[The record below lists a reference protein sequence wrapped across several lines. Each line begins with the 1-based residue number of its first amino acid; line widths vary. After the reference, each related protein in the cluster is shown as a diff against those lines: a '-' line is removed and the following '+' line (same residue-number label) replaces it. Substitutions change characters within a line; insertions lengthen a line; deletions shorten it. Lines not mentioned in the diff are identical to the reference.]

1 MLIINIRMCNMNI
14 KKLIIVMILLIF
26 IITFC
31 YWQNN
36 NIVVTNIDYVNSK
49 IPSGF
54 NGYKILQISDLHNKE
69 FGANQKNL
77 ISLTKE
83 INPDIIVITGDLID
97 SRRTNKDN
105 MNIATS
111 YIKSAVDIAPVYY
124 VSGNHESRSDLYDE
138 LKIIFKEYGV
148 INMDNIHKNI
158 QLNGVTISLL
168 GLADIC
174 FNPIDNYE
182 YPNCPFS
189 FNEILGNLK
198 TESKNNFT
206 ILLSHRPELITLY
219 AKENIDLVFSGHA
232 HGGQIRLPFL
242 GGIIAPDQGFF
253 PKYTN
258 GIHKLTSTSLVV
270 SRGLGNSL
278 APQRIFNR
286 PELVVVT
293 LSNE

>member
-1 MLIINIRMCNMNI
+1 MIYRNIMNI
-14 KKLIIVMILLIF
+14 KNLIIIIILLIV
-26 IITFC
+26 IIIFC

-36 NIVVTNIDYVNSK
+36 NIVVTNIKHINSK
-49 IPSGF
+49 IPRGF
-54 NGYKILQISDLHNKE
+54 DGYKILQISDLHNKE

-105 MNIATS
+105 INIAIS
-111 YIKSAVDIAPVYY
+111 YIKSAINIAPVYY

-138 LKIIFKEYGV
+138 LKIIFEEYGV
-148 INMDNIHKNI
+148 INMDNAYKNI
-158 QLNGVTISLL
+158 KLNGDTISIL

-174 FNPIDNYE
+174 FNPIDSSK
-182 YPNCPFS
+182 YPNSPLGFD
-189 FNEILGNLK
+189 EILGNLK
-198 TESKNNFT
+198 AESKNNFT
-206 ILLSHRPELITLY
+206 ILLSHRPELITFY

-242 GGIIAPDQGFF
+242 GGIIAPYQGFF
-253 PKYTN
+253 PQYTN
-258 GIHKLTSTSLVV
+258 GINKLNSTSLVV

>member
-1 MLIINIRMCNMNI
+1 MNI

-54 NGYKILQISDLHNKE
+54 NGCKILQISDLHNKE

-124 VSGNHESRSDLYDE
+124 VSGNHESRSDLYEE
-138 LKIIFKEYGV
+138 LKIIFEEYGV
-148 INMDNIHKNI
+148 INMDNTYKNI

-174 FNPIDNYE
+174 FNPINNYE
-182 YPNCPFS
+182 YPNSPFS
-189 FNEILGNLK
+189 FDEILGNLK

-253 PKYTN
+253 PQYTN
-258 GIHKLTSTSLVV
+258 GIHRLNSTSLVI

>member
-1 MLIINIRMCNMNI
+1 MNI

-182 YPNCPFS
+182 YPNSPFS

-232 HGGQIRLPFL
+232 HGGQIRLPFS

-253 PKYTN
+253 PKYTS
-258 GIHKLTSTSLVV
+258 GIHRLNSTSLVI

-293 LSNE
+293 LSN

>member
-1 MLIINIRMCNMNI
+1 MNI

-54 NGYKILQISDLHNKE
+54 NGYKILQISDLHNKK

-124 VSGNHESRSDLYDE
+124 VSGNHESRSDLYEE
-138 LKIIFKEYGV
+138 LKIIFEEYGV
-148 INMDNIHKNI
+148 INMDNTHKNI

-182 YPNCPFS
+182 YPNSPFS
-189 FNEILGNLK
+189 FDEILRNLK
-198 TESKNNFT
+198 TKSKNNFT

-253 PKYTN
+253 PQYTN
-258 GIHKLTSTSLVV
+258 GIHRLNSTSLVI

>member
-1 MLIINIRMCNMNI
+1 MLIIIIRMCNMNI

-54 NGYKILQISDLHNKE
+54 NGYKILQISDLLNKE

-124 VSGNHESRSDLYDE
+124 VSGNHESRSDLYEE
-138 LKIIFKEYGV
+138 LKIIFEEYGV
-148 INMDNIHKNI
+148 INMDNTYKNI

-182 YPNCPFS
+182 YPNSPFS
-189 FNEILGNLK
+189 FDEILRNLK
-198 TESKNNFT
+198 TKSKNNFT

-253 PKYTN
+253 PQYTN
-258 GIHKLTSTSLVV
+258 GIHRLNSTSLVI

>member
-1 MLIINIRMCNMNI
+1 MNI

-111 YIKSAVDIAPVYY
+111 YIKSAVDIVPVYY

-138 LKIIFKEYGV
+138 LKIIFEEYGV
-148 INMDNIHKNI
+148 INMDNTHKNI
-158 QLNGVTISLL
+158 QLNGVNISLL

-182 YPNCPFS
+182 YPNSPFS
-189 FNEILGNLK
+189 FDEILGNLK

-253 PKYTN
+253 PKYTS
-258 GIHKLTSTSLVV
+258 GIHRLNSTSLVI

>member
-1 MLIINIRMCNMNI
+1 MNI

-54 NGYKILQISDLHNKE
+54 NGYKILQISDLHNKK

-124 VSGNHESRSDLYDE
+124 VSGNHESRSDLYEE
-138 LKIIFKEYGV
+138 LKIIFEEYGV
-148 INMDNIHKNI
+148 INMDNTYKNI

-182 YPNCPFS
+182 YPNSPFS
-189 FNEILGNLK
+189 FDEILRNLK
-198 TESKNNFT
+198 TKSKNNFT

-253 PKYTN
+253 PQYTN
-258 GIHKLTSTSLVV
+258 GIHRLNSTSLVI

>member
-1 MLIINIRMCNMNI
+1 MLIIIIRMCNMNI

-124 VSGNHESRSDLYDE
+124 VSGNHESRSDLYEE
-138 LKIIFKEYGV
+138 LKIIFEEYGV
-148 INMDNIHKNI
+148 INMDNTYKNI

-182 YPNCPFS
+182 YPNSPFS
-189 FNEILGNLK
+189 FDEILRNLK
-198 TESKNNFT
+198 TKSKNNFT

-253 PKYTN
+253 PQYTN
-258 GIHKLTSTSLVV
+258 GIHRLNSTSLVI

>member
-1 MLIINIRMCNMNI
+1 MNI

-54 NGYKILQISDLHNKE
+54 NGCKILQISDLHNKE

-124 VSGNHESRSDLYDE
+124 VSGNHESRSDLYEE
-138 LKIIFKEYGV
+138 LKIIFEEYGV
-148 INMDNIHKNI
+148 INMDNTHKNI

-174 FNPIDNYE
+174 FNPINNYE
-182 YPNCPFS
+182 HPNSPFS
-189 FNEILGNLK
+189 FDEILGNLK

-232 HGGQIRLPFL
+232 HGGQIRLPFS
-242 GGIIAPDQGFF
+242 GGIIAPNQGFF
-253 PKYTN
+253 PKYTS
-258 GIHKLTSTSLVV
+258 GIHRLNSTSLVI

>member
-1 MLIINIRMCNMNI
+1 MNI
-14 KKLIIVMILLIF
+14 KKLIIVMILLIV
-26 IITFC
+26 IVAFC
-31 YWQNN
+31 YLQNN
-36 NIVVTNIDYVNSK
+36 NIVVTNIDYANSK

-54 NGYKILQISDLHNKE
+54 NGYKILQISDLHNKK

-97 SRRTNKDN
+97 SRRTNKYN

-124 VSGNHESRSDLYDE
+124 VSGNHESRSDLYEE
-138 LKIIFKEYGV
+138 LKIIFEEYGV
-148 INMDNIHKNI
+148 INMDNTHKNI

-182 YPNCPFS
+182 YPNSPFS
-189 FNEILGNLK
+189 FDKILENLK

-253 PKYTN
+253 PQYTN
-258 GIHKLTSTSLVV
+258 GIHRLNSTSLVI

-278 APQRIFNR
+278 APQRIFNP